1 MKRLTMTALLLLCGT
16 AFAATPKAENVTISG
31 VGSREVTIT
40 YTLTAAPVVVTLD
53 IETNTASGA
62 WVSIGGEH
70 IQRVSG
76 DVNRQ
81 VSGKGTYTISW
92 LPDRDWPGN
101 LVESGRARAVVTAWP
116 LDNTP
121 DYLVVNL
128 LTTTNLP
135 TARYYTST
143 NFLPGG
149 LFSNPAYRT
158 SSILMRKILAKDVTW
173 TMGSSPL
180 ELGRDPSAA
189 GAEAPHEVTL
199 TNDYYIGVFEVTQ
212 KQWET
217 VTEENPADFKGDMRP
232 VEQVSYNEIRVSA
245 TKTAS
250 AADYTNYDWPNDP
263 CGDSFLGK
271 LRTQTQVDFD
281 LPSEAQW
288 EFACRAG
295 LQVGCE
301 VWKNGCWNDGTKIQ
315 LQDGV
320 DSNLVKLGRY
330 KSNQTDGVGGTA
342 NGTAP
347 SGSYAPNSW
356 GLYDMHG
363 NVIEWCLDW
372 FAVDITALNG
382 AVNTTVAA
390 GHARRDGAWNNPA
403 KYQRMAVRASNT
415 PDSQYSSVGL
425 RLACRAGLR

>member
-81 VSGKGTYTISW
+81 VSGKETYTISW

-128 LTTTNLP
+128 LTTTSLQ

-149 LFSNPAYRT
+149 LLSNPAYRT
-158 SSILMRKILAKDVTW
+158 SSIVMRKILAKDVTW
-173 TMGSSPL
+173 TMGSVNEVNRNSDR
-180 ELGRDPSAA
+180 EK
-189 GAEAPHEVTL
+189 PHTVAL
-199 TNDYYIGVFEVTQ
+199 TNNYYIGVFEMTQ
-212 KQWET
+212 RQWALVFGAYNDNNFTNEL
-217 VTEENPADFKGDMRP
+217 VHAMRP
-232 VEQVSYNEIRVSA
+232 AEMVCFNQIRNSNGLSA
-245 TKTAS
+245 REGYEWPDAPFSDSMLGTLRQKT
-250 AADYTNYDWPNDP
+250 
-263 CGDSFLGK
+263 GI
-271 LRTQTQVDFD
+271 DFD
-281 LPSEAQW
+281 LPSDAEW

-295 LQVGCE
+295 
-301 VWKNGCWNDGTKIQ
+301 NGEGLWNDGSTY
-315 LQDGV
+315 
-320 DSNLVKLGRY
+320 SNHVSDVHLNRLARNA
-330 KSNQTDGVGGTA
+330 SNVGSPSRNSDASVGTA
-342 NGTAP
+342 LC
-347 SGSYAPNSW
+347 GSYAPNSW

-363 NVIEWCLDW
+363 NVGEWCLDW
-372 FAVDITALNG
+372 DRADLTGTDGSVVTEVSTEHVRRSGLANDKIYLLRSASRALNKPELQ
-382 AVNTTVAA
+382 
-390 GHARRDGAWNNPA
+390 H
-403 KYQRMAVRASNT
+403 
-415 PDSQYSSVGL
+415 QYIGL
-425 RLACRAGLR
+425 RLACRAGL

>member
-1 MKRLTMTALLLLCGT
+1 MKRLIIVAFLLSCGI
-16 AFAATPKAENVTISG
+16 AFAAKPKAENVTISG

-70 IQRVSG
+70 LQRVSG

-81 VSGKGTYTISW
+81 VSGKETYTISW

-149 LFSNPAYRT
+149 LLSNPAYRT
-158 SSILMRKILAKDVTW
+158 SSIVMRKILAKDVTW
-173 TMGSSPL
+173 TMGSVNEVNRNSDR
-180 ELGRDPSAA
+180 EK
-189 GAEAPHEVTL
+189 PHTVAL
-199 TNDYYIGVFEVTQ
+199 TNNYYIGVFEMTQ
-212 KQWET
+212 RQWALVFGAYNDNNFTNEL
-217 VTEENPADFKGDMRP
+217 VHAMRP
-232 VEQVSYNEIRVSA
+232 AEMVCFNQIRNSNGLSA
-245 TKTAS
+245 REGYEWPDAPFSDSMLGTLRQKT
-250 AADYTNYDWPNDP
+250 
-263 CGDSFLGK
+263 GI
-271 LRTQTQVDFD
+271 DFD
-281 LPSEAQW
+281 LPSDAEW

-295 LQVGCE
+295 
-301 VWKNGCWNDGTKIQ
+301 NGEGLWNDGSTY
-315 LQDGV
+315 
-320 DSNLVKLGRY
+320 SNHVSDVHLNRLARNA
-330 KSNQTDGVGGTA
+330 SNVGSPSRNSDASVGTA
-342 NGTAP
+342 LC
-347 SGSYAPNSW
+347 GSYAPNSW

-363 NVIEWCLDW
+363 NVGEWCLDW
-372 FAVDITALNG
+372 DRADLTGTDGSVVTEVSTEHVRRSGLANDKIYLLRSASRALNKPELQ
-382 AVNTTVAA
+382 
-390 GHARRDGAWNNPA
+390 H
-403 KYQRMAVRASNT
+403 
-415 PDSQYSSVGL
+415 QYIGL
-425 RLACRAGLR
+425 RLACRAGL

>member
-1 MKRLTMTALLLLCGT
+1 MKRLIMPALILLCGT
-16 AFAATPKAENVTISG
+16 AFAMTPKAENVTIYG

-81 VSGKGTYTISW
+81 VSGKETYKISW

-149 LFSNPAYRT
+149 LLSNPAYRT
-158 SSILMRKILAKDVTW
+158 SSIVMRKILAKDVTW
-173 TMGSSPL
+173 TMGSVNEVNRNSDR
-180 ELGRDPSAA
+180 EK
-189 GAEAPHEVTL
+189 PHTVAL
-199 TNDYYIGVFEVTQ
+199 TNNYYIGVFEMTQ
-212 KQWET
+212 RQWALVFGAYNDNNFTNEL
-217 VTEENPADFKGDMRP
+217 VHAMRP
-232 VEQVSYNEIRVSA
+232 AEMVCFNQIRNSNGLSA
-245 TKTAS
+245 REGYEWPDAPFSDSMLGTLRQKT
-250 AADYTNYDWPNDP
+250 
-263 CGDSFLGK
+263 GI
-271 LRTQTQVDFD
+271 DFD
-281 LPSEAQW
+281 LPSDAEW

-295 LQVGCE
+295 
-301 VWKNGCWNDGTKIQ
+301 NGEGLWNDGSTY
-315 LQDGV
+315 
-320 DSNLVKLGRY
+320 SNHVSDVHLNRLARNA
-330 KSNQTDGVGGTA
+330 SNVGSPSRNSDASVGTA
-342 NGTAP
+342 LC
-347 SGSYAPNSW
+347 GSYAPNSW

-363 NVIEWCLDW
+363 NVGEWCLDW
-372 FAVDITALNG
+372 DRADLTGTDGSVVTEVSTEHVRRSGLANDKIYLLRSASRALNKPELQ
-382 AVNTTVAA
+382 
-390 GHARRDGAWNNPA
+390 H
-403 KYQRMAVRASNT
+403 
-415 PDSQYSSVGL
+415 QYIGL
-425 RLACRAGLR
+425 RLACRAGL

>member
-16 AFAATPKAENVTISG
+16 AFAVTPKAENVTISG
-31 VGSREVTIT
+31 VDSREVTIT

-62 WVSIGGEH
+62 RVSIGGEH

-81 VSGKGTYTISW
+81 VSGKDTYTISW

-149 LFSNPAYRT
+149 LLSNPAYRT
-158 SSILMRKILAKDVTW
+158 SSIVMRKILAKDVTW
-173 TMGSSPL
+173 TMGSVI
-180 ELGRDPSAA
+180 EAGRQAS
-189 GAEAPHEVTL
+189 EVPHAVTL
-199 TNDYYIGVFEVTQ
+199 TNNYYIGVFEMTQ
-212 KQWET
+212 RQWALVCGAYNANNFTYEQDHAMRLVEKVCYNQIRNSGST
-217 VTEENPADFKGDMRP
+217 TANEGYEWPAEP
-232 VEQVSYNEIRVSA
+232 YANSV
-245 TKTAS
+245 
-250 AADYTNYDWPNDP
+250 
-263 CGDSFLGK
+263 LGK
-271 LRTQTQVDFD
+271 LRKKTGIDFD
-281 LPSEAQW
+281 LPSDAEW

-295 LQVGCE
+295 
-301 VWKNGCWNDGTKIQ
+301 NGEGLWNDGSAYINSSS
-315 LQDGV
+315 
-320 DSNLVKLGRY
+320 DSHLDRLSRNKR
-330 KSNQTDGVGGTA
+330 NVGSPSESSDASAGTA
-342 NGTAP
+342 IV
-347 SGSYAPNSW
+347 GSYAPNSW

-363 NVIEWCLDW
+363 NVGEWCLDW
-372 FAVDITALNG
+372 YKEDLSGTDGSV
-382 AVNTTVAA
+382 VTVKTENSRVRRSGLANDNIYRLRSAA
-390 GHARRDGAWNNPA
+390 
-403 KYQRMAVRASNT
+403 RAPNVPT
-415 PDSQYSSVGL
+415 LQNLYIGL
-425 RLACRAGLR
+425 RLACRAGL

>member
-81 VSGKGTYTISW
+81 VSGKETYKISW

-149 LFSNPAYRT
+149 LLSNPAYRT
-158 SSILMRKILAKDVTW
+158 SSIVMRKILAKDVTW
-173 TMGSSPL
+173 TMGSVNEVNRNSDR
-180 ELGRDPSAA
+180 EK
-189 GAEAPHEVTL
+189 PHTVAL
-199 TNDYYIGVFEVTQ
+199 TNNYYIGVFEMTQ
-212 KQWET
+212 RQWALVFGAYNDNNFTNEL
-217 VTEENPADFKGDMRP
+217 VHAMRP
-232 VEQVSYNEIRVSA
+232 AEMVCFNQIRNSNGLSA
-245 TKTAS
+245 REGYEWPDAPFSDSMLGTLRQKT
-250 AADYTNYDWPNDP
+250 
-263 CGDSFLGK
+263 GI
-271 LRTQTQVDFD
+271 DFD
-281 LPSEAQW
+281 LPSDAEW

-295 LQVGCE
+295 
-301 VWKNGCWNDGTKIQ
+301 NGEGLWNDGSTY
-315 LQDGV
+315 
-320 DSNLVKLGRY
+320 SNHVSDVHLNRLARNA
-330 KSNQTDGVGGTA
+330 SNVGSPSRNSDASVGTA
-342 NGTAP
+342 LC
-347 SGSYAPNSW
+347 GSYAPNSW

-363 NVIEWCLDW
+363 NVGEWCLDW
-372 FAVDITALNG
+372 DRADLTGTDGSVVTEVSTEHVRRSGLANDKIYLLRSASRALNKPELQ
-382 AVNTTVAA
+382 
-390 GHARRDGAWNNPA
+390 H
-403 KYQRMAVRASNT
+403 
-415 PDSQYSSVGL
+415 QYIGL
-425 RLACRAGLR
+425 RLACRAGL

>member
-1 MKRLTMTALLLLCGT
+1 MKRLTIVALLLSCGI
-16 AFAATPKAENVTISG
+16 AFAAKPKAENVTISG

-81 VSGKGTYTISW
+81 VSGKDTYTISW

-101 LVESGRARAVVTAWP
+101 LVESGRVRAVVTAWP

-149 LFSNPAYRT
+149 LLSNPAYRT
-158 SSILMRKILAKDVTW
+158 SSIVMRKILAKDVTW
-173 TMGSSPL
+173 TMGSVI
-180 ELGRDPSAA
+180 
-189 GAEAPHEVTL
+189 EASRQASEVPHAVTL
-199 TNDYYIGVFEVTQ
+199 TNNYYIGVFEMTQ
-212 KQWET
+212 RQWALVCGAYNANNFTYE
-217 VTEENPADFKGDMRP
+217 PDHAMRP
-232 VEQVSYNEIRVSA
+232 VEKVCYNQIRNSGS
-245 TKTAS
+245 TTANEGYEWPV
-250 AADYTNYDWPNDP
+250 APYDN
-263 CGDSFLGK
+263 SVLGK
-271 LRTQTQVDFD
+271 LRKKTGIDFD
-281 LPSEAQW
+281 LPSDAEW

-295 LQVGCE
+295 
-301 VWKNGCWNDGTKIQ
+301 NGEGLWNDGSTYISSSS
-315 LQDGV
+315 
-320 DSNLVKLGRY
+320 DSHLDRLSRNKR
-330 KSNQTDGVGGTA
+330 NVGSATTSSDASAGTA
-342 NGTAP
+342 IV
-347 SGSYAPNSW
+347 GSYSPNSW

-363 NVIEWCLDW
+363 NVGEWCLDW
-372 FAVDITALNG
+372 YKEDLSGTDGSVVT
-382 AVNTTVAA
+382 VNTENNRVRRSGLANDNIYRLRSAA
-390 GHARRDGAWNNPA
+390 
-403 KYQRMAVRASNT
+403 RAPNAPT
-415 PDSQYSSVGL
+415 LQNLYIGL
-425 RLACRAGLR
+425 RLACRAGL